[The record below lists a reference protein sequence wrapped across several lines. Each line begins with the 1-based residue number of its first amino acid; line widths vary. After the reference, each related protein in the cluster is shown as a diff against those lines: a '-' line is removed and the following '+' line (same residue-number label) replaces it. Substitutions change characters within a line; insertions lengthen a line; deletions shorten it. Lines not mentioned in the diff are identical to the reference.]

1 MYHACQRNTL
11 AIAPANDQVSKVFV
25 INAVTATSTPVTI
38 DNSVVTTLEVETT
51 CVLNRM
57 LEIYDKSK
65 NTWVQYTSAITASYP
80 WIWVDATSW
89 VDPTGALPV
98 YTTSTNIFKV
108 KTADFA
114 TYDNENIG
122 PTTW

>member
-1 MYHACQRNTL
+1 M
-11 AIAPANDQVSKVFV
+11 FV

-98 YTTSTNIFKV
+98 YTTSTNNFIV